1 MNTSLTGKV
10 EGARSEAPDVVDKPP
25 PPCSPTG
32 PSPRAC
38 GGRPSPY
45 SWSSC
50 AVSAP
55 ARHCRRRRSPRRL
68 SLSNFGVVAA
78 RCPLEVP
85 SHRRRQ
91 RGDGHIYGGAHPSR
105 RVPVPLS

>member
-25 PPCSPTG
+25 PPCTPTG

-38 GGRPSPY
+38 GGRPHPS

-55 ARHCRRRRSPRRL
+55 ARHCRRGRHQGHCGHMARPATPGQFSAAAAP
-68 SLSNFGVVAA
+68 VA
-78 RCPLEVP
+78 
-85 SHRRRQ
+85 
-91 RGDGHIYGGAHPSR
+91 
-105 RVPVPLS
+105 